1 MSSAKT
7 LQISFVGMQTQ
18 EVAIKPH
25 VRVILKS
32 DTEVLDEVMVVAY
45 GTAKKAS
52 FTGSAAI
59 VNNKSLEKRP
69 VSNVTKALEG
79 STTGVL
85 TTSGSGQPGEGSK
98 IRIRGFGSINSSSE
112 PLYVVDGM
120 PYDGG
125 IEDIAPSDI
134 ESMTILK
141 DASAGALYGAR
152 GANGVVIIT
161 TKQGTAGQT
170 KVNYK
175 GSFGFSTR
183 ALKRYDTVNQKEFVQ
198 LTYEALR
205 NNYAFNN
212 GYSWEDAES
221 AAKSSLSS
229 KLGGEVYNPFKN
241 YSWDNLIGADGYIQ
255 KDAQSAYDEDWMDA
269 ITNNGAFRHEHQ
281 LSFTGGTEKTKM
293 MFSLGYLDENGVLK
307 TTEFSRYNARINV
320 DTKVNEW
327 FKAGLN
333 AAFSQTESNSS
344 EYESSESANVWYTA
358 QFMAPIYPVYMKNE
372 DGTDALDENGARQL
386 DFGKNRPTLTNFNS
400 IGTLE
405 DDKFSLKN
413 DNLSGRFNAVIGS
426 DSDNAKWLKGLK
438 LNINFGLDYRT
449 RNQMYYYNMHHGN
462 QVASNG
468 LIQKANVRMLSYTFN
483 QLLTYNR
490 SFGKH
495 TIDLMV
501 GHENYDYTYNYLS
514 AAKSNLVDG
523 ILELRPGTT
532 MKDADSYTQEDRIES
547 YLSRVNYNYDDKY
560 YISASWRTDGSSRFH
575 KDNRWGNFWSV
586 GANWRISQEEFM
598 RDLTWVNNLSLKASY
613 GLQGNNNLLDS
624 EGYVNYY
631 AWQSLYDLSYPNGT
645 AVGAIASTLG
655 NKDVTWE
662 KNGNLNIGLEGR
674 LFDRL
679 DFSFEYYYRK
689 TTDMLLSYPMALSTG
704 FSGYNANVGSMRNC
718 GLEVSLGANIIRTK
732 DFAWNVRVMGSTTK
746 NKVLKLTSESP
757 EITKGI
763 RVIKEG
769 MPVYTYYMAKSAGVD
784 PMTGAQLYWVY
795 DTDENGNRI
804 NERVSSDYNKAAQ
817 SKYYQGSRIPDL
829 YGSLGTDF
837 TWKDLDLS
845 VLTTY
850 SIGGKIYDGLYAGL
864 MNPLYVGDTFS
875 SQALRRWQ
883 KPGDI
888 TDVPRVEI
896 AGQYTVTDRFLVD
909 ASYFSI
915 KNISLGYTL
924 PKVWTQKAGISSLRL
939 SFSCDNVY
947 LFSHL
952 NGMDPQYDFTGGTDY
967 TYSPARTYSFGIDI
981 NF

>member
-1 MSSAKT
+1 M
-7 LQISFVGMQTQ
+7 
-18 EVAIKPH
+18 
-25 VRVILKS
+25 
-32 DTEVLDEVMVVAY
+32 
-45 GTAKKAS
+45 
-52 FTGSAAI
+52 
-59 VNNKSLEKRP
+59 
-69 VSNVTKALEG
+69 
-79 STTGVL
+79 
-85 TTSGSGQPGEGSK
+85 
-98 IRIRGFGSINSSSE
+98 
-112 PLYVVDGM
+112 
-120 PYDGG
+120 
-125 IEDIAPSDI
+125 
-134 ESMTILK
+134 
-141 DASAGALYGAR
+141 
-152 GANGVVIIT
+152 
-161 TKQGTAGQT
+161 
-170 KVNYK
+170 
-175 GSFGFSTR
+175 
-183 ALKRYDTVNQKEFVQ
+183 
-198 LTYEALR
+198 
-205 NNYAFNN
+205 
-212 GYSWEDAES
+212 
-221 AAKSSLSS
+221 
-229 KLGGEVYNPFKN
+229 
-241 YSWDNLIGADGYIQ
+241 
-255 KDAQSAYDEDWMDA
+255 
-269 ITNNGAFRHEHQ
+269 
-281 LSFTGGTEKTKM
+281 
-293 MFSLGYLDENGVLK
+293 
-307 TTEFSRYNARINV
+307 
-320 DTKVNEW
+320 
-327 FKAGLN
+327 
-333 AAFSQTESNSS
+333 
-344 EYESSESANVWYTA
+344 
-358 QFMAPIYPVYMKNE
+358 
-372 DGTDALDENGARQL
+372 
-386 DFGKNRPTLTNFNS
+386 
-400 IGTLE
+400 
-405 DDKFSLKN
+405 
-413 DNLSGRFNAVIGS
+413 
-426 DSDNAKWLKGLK
+426 
-438 LNINFGLDYRT
+438 
-449 RNQMYYYNMHHGN
+449 
-462 QVASNG
+462 
-468 LIQKANVRMLSYTFN
+468 
-483 QLLTYNR
+483 
-490 SFGKH
+490 
-495 TIDLMV
+495 
-501 GHENYDYTYNYLS
+501 
-514 AAKSNLVDG
+514 
-523 ILELRPGTT
+523 
-532 MKDADSYTQEDRIES
+532 
-547 YLSRVNYNYDDKY
+547 
-560 YISASWRTDGSSRFH
+560 
-575 KDNRWGNFWSV
+575 
-586 GANWRISQEEFM
+586 
-598 RDLTWVNNLSLKASY
+598 
-613 GLQGNNNLLDS
+613 
-624 EGYVNYY
+624 
-631 AWQSLYDLSYPNGT
+631 
-645 AVGAIASTLG
+645 
-655 NKDVTWE
+655 TWE

-967 TYSPARTYSFGIDI
+967 TYSPARTLSLIHI
-981 NF
+981 